1 MPNTVKRLRNAKGR
15 YLPGKPIDVTT
26 ESQIP
31 ALESMLS
38 RGPVTFVL
46 IYADWCGHCQR
57 YKPMWERLTR
67 TPGRIANMASVR
79 DDMFKKVPAI
89 KNAEINGYPSVIK
102 VRSNGSIERYNVNG
116 ENTNAM
122 DSTKMRDMANMTKE
136 IKTVPDES
144 TIASNTS
151 GANYATNNNTTNN
164 NATNNNAT
172 NNNATNNNATN
183 NNAANNNAANNN
195 AANNNATN
203 NNAANNNATNNNATA
218 YDESVDIYTPV
229 TSLANM
235 PGFQRGTLARQAG
248 GALSVAA
255 AFTNAVQSVGPVAL
269 LLAAHSLLPKR
280 SRTFK
285 SPKRS
290 SHRGGTRRTRRYY

>member
-1 MPNTVKRLRNAKGR
+1 MPNTIRRLRNAKGR

-122 DSTKMRDMANMTKE
+122 DSAKMRDMANMTKE

-151 GANYATNNNTTNN
+151 GANYAV
-164 NATNNNAT
+164 
-172 NNNATNNNATN
+172 NNNATN
-183 NNAANNNAANNN
+183 NNAANNNATNNN
-195 AANNNATN
+195 AINNNAT
-203 NNAANNNATNNNATA
+203 NNNATNNNATA

>member
-1 MPNTVKRLRNAKGR
+1 MPNTIRRLRNAKGR

-102 VRSNGSIERYNVNG
+102 VRSNGSIEHYNVNG

-151 GANYATNNNTTNN
+151 GANYAT
-164 NATNNNAT
+164 
-172 NNNATNNNATN
+172 
-183 NNAANNNAANNN
+183 
-195 AANNNATN
+195 NNNATN

>member
-1 MPNTVKRLRNAKGR
+1 MPNTLRRLRNAKGR

-38 RGPVTFVL
+38 SGPVTFVL
-46 IYADWCGHCQR
+46 IYADWCGHCQH

-79 DDMFKKVPAI
+79 DDMYKKVPAI

-102 VRSNGSIERYNVNG
+102 VGPNGSIARYNVNG

-122 DSTKMRDMANMTKE
+122 DSSKMRDIANMTKE
-136 IKTVPDES
+136 IKTVPES
-144 TIASNTS
+144 TIASNMS
-151 GANYATNNNTTNN
+151 EINNAANNNTTNN
-164 NATNNNAT
+164 NAA
-172 NNNATNNNATN
+172 
-183 NNAANNNAANNN
+183 
-195 AANNNATN
+195 N

-290 SHRGGTRRTRRYY
+290 SHRGGTRRNRRYY